1 MWLVTLHPQ
10 SESGERQR
18 LTPRFLLFLLS
29 ESLAQELM
37 QPIFIVIV
45 KKFVSM
51 VIVNPIRFTV
61 KTNHVGSL
69 QPNWH
74 LCHQVLHVWKGGSR
88 SIILVVVKADHTVPC
103 ELLFSSR

>member
-1 MWLVTLHPQ
+1 MAGHIAPSV
-10 SESGERQR
+10 RKQR
-18 LTPRFLLFLLS
+18 ETKADTSLS
-29 ESLAQELM
+29 PFSAESLAQELL
-37 QPIFIVIV
+37 QPKFIVIV

-61 KTNHVGSL
+61 KTNHVDSL
-69 QPNWH
+69 QSNWH

-103 ELLFSSR
+103 ELLFSSW